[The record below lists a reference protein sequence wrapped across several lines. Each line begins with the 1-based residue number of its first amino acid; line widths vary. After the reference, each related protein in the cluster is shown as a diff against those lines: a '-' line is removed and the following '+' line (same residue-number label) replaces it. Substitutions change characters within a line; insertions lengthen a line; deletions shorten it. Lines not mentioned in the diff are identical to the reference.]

1 MSLEGTWADHIIIQ
15 AVADALNLRI
25 HIIESSDNFR
35 DMSLVEAVNTTN
47 DQRSIYIAHIGE
59 IHYISTCSEFSE
71 RNSSKEN
78 TIRKRPNA
86 YMKKYR
92 DVWCT

>member
-47 DQRSIYIAHIGE
+47 DQRSIYIAH
-59 IHYISTCSEFSE
+59 
-71 RNSSKEN
+71 N
-78 TIRKRPNA
+78 
-86 YMKKYR
+86 
-92 DVWCT
+92 